1 MMEHNVNEALDS
13 MLVPLD
19 ALTPLEHNPRVG
31 NIEAIMASYKEFG
44 QVKPVVVR
52 PNPDGTSTVVA
63 GNHQVEAV
71 KRLGWTHIA
80 AVSIDADD
88 KRAVAFALADNRTM
102 ELGYTDPAQ
111 ASEMI
116 IEIVDEYNDLM
127 ESLKWD
133 DFEIAYYEEQSQKA
147 KSDDGDEI
155 GFITPSIGEVVGAAA
170 EMLAGMVQEGEDG
183 ERQIVADDSMDHGDV
198 AVQGSTALVPGAA
211 PRAVVQYT
219 IVFDDPDQQKRWYD
233 FVRWLRNNP
242 GYDGATTGQKIL
254 SFIDSHSE
262 V

>member
-1 MMEHNVNEALDS
+1 MEHNANEALGD

-19 ALTPLEHNPRVG
+19 ELTPLEHNPRVG
-31 NIEAIMASYKEFG
+31 NVEAIMASYEEFG
-44 QVKPVVVR
+44 QVKPVVIR
-52 PNPDGTSTVVA
+52 PNQDGTSTVIA

-71 KRLGWTHIA
+71 RRLGWTHIA

-127 ESLKWD
+127 ESLQWD
-133 DFEIAYYEEQSQKA
+133 DFEIAYYEEQSQKT
-147 KSDDGDEI
+147 KSNDSDGI
-155 GFITPSIGEVVGAAA
+155 GFITPAIGEVVGAAA

-183 ERQIVADDSMDHGDV
+183 ERQIVADDSMDHADV

>member
-1 MMEHNVNEALDS
+1 MEHNVTEALVDL
-13 MLVPLD
+13 LVPLD

-31 NIEAIMASYKEFG
+31 NVEAIMASYKEFG
-44 QVKPVVVR
+44 QVKPIVIR
-52 PNPDGTSTVVA
+52 PNEDGTSTVLA

-80 AVSIDADD
+80 AVPIDADD

-102 ELGYTDPAQ
+102 ELGYTDPAE
-111 ASEMI
+111 ASHMI

-133 DFEIAYYEEQSQKA
+133 DFEIAYYEEQARKPDSN
-147 KSDDGDEI
+147 DRTVGFVTPVLREI
-155 GFITPSIGEVVGAAA
+155 VGEAA
-170 EMLAGMVQEGEDG
+170 EILAGMVQEGRDG
-183 ERQIVADDSMDHGDV
+183 ERLIIADDSVDHGDV

-219 IVFDDPDQQKRWYD
+219 IVFDDPDQQKRWYN
-233 FVRWLRNNP
+233 FIRWLRNNP
-242 GYDGATTGQKIL
+242 GYEGATTGEKVL
-254 SFIDSHSE
+254 AFIDAHSE
-262 V
+262 I

>member
-1 MMEHNVNEALDS
+1 MEHNVNESLSAL
-13 MLVPLD
+13 LTPLD
-19 ALTPLEHNPRVG
+19 VLISLEHNPRVG
-31 NIEAIMASYKEFG
+31 NIPAIMASYEEFG
-44 QVKPVVVR
+44 QVKPIVVR
-52 PNPDGTSTVVA
+52 PNEDGTSTVVA

-71 KRLGWTHIA
+71 RRLGWTHIA
-80 AVSIDADD
+80 AVPIDADD

-102 ELGYTDPAQ
+102 ELGHTDPIG
-111 ASEMI
+111 ASHMI

-133 DFEIAYYEEQSQKA
+133 DYEIAYYEEQAQKVA
-147 KSDDGDEI
+147 GSDDGVV
-155 GFITPSIGEVVGAAA
+155 GFVTPVLMEVVGEAA
-170 EMLAGMVQEGEDG
+170 EILAGMVREGEDG
-183 ERQIVADDSMDHGDV
+183 ERLIIADDSVDHGDV

-233 FVRWLRNNP
+233 FIRWLRNDP
-242 GYDGATTGQKIL
+242 GYDGVTTGQKIL

>member
-1 MMEHNVNEALDS
+1 MEHNVTEALS
-13 MLVPLD
+13 GLLVPLD
-19 ALTPLEHNPRVG
+19 SLAPLEHNPRVG
-31 NIEAIMASYKEFG
+31 NVEAIMASYAEFG
-44 QVKPVVVR
+44 QVKPIVVR
-52 PNPDGTSTVVA
+52 PNGDGTSTVLA

-80 AVSIDADD
+80 AVPIDADD

-102 ELGYTDPAQ
+102 ALGYTDAAQ

-116 IEIVDEYNDLM
+116 VHIVDEYNDLM
-127 ESLKWD
+127 ESLNWD
-133 DFEIAYYEEQSQKA
+133 DFEIAYYAEQA
-147 KSDDGDEI
+147 KKFQSDEDGGI
-155 GFITPSIGEVVGAAA
+155 GFVVPAITEVVGAAA

-183 ERQIVADDSMDHGDV
+183 ERHIVADDSVDHADV
-198 AVQGSTALVPGAA
+198 AIQGSTAVVPGAA

-233 FVRWLRNNP
+233 FIRWLRNDP
-242 GYDGATTGQKIL
+242 GYDGVTTGQKIL